1 MFIAWAVVVLAQEV
15 SQLRRSNHVDDPV
28 QAVIKSANAPRAPAE
43 IRPVLA
49 EVAPSGDI
57 FVQPAGLAQMG
68 QLVNASGVN
77 SVNPRNNPLLF
88 AVTLAGEDA
97 VLLGSMKTQSQGLI
111 QSIEKSQKTS
121 TAQDPNWSWANLWQ
135 YTQGGT
141 PSGLGQFVM
150 ELKQALS
157 GSQLASDVGI
167 VTESPDG
174 TLVMY
179 RPPSAHGVVR
189 VMSVLLLFASA
200 IVLGI
205 GWRYGST
212 PGMYPYV
219 EDCRL

>member
-1 MFIAWAVVVLAQEV
+1 VG
-15 SQLRRSNHVDDPV
+15 QLREAGGARIHPLVA
-28 QAVIKSANAPRAPAE
+28 AVT
-43 IRPVLA
+43 
-49 EVAPSGDI
+49 PSGDI
-57 FVQPAGLAQMG
+57 FVQPEMPSTPSPVGANFSFTEEALSAGLHSINP
-68 QLVNASGVN
+68 VND
-77 SVNPRNNPLLF
+77 PLLF

-97 VLLGSMKTQSQGLI
+97 ILLGNMQSPNSGLLERVAHASNMTQAHMHDAW
-111 QSIEKSQKTS
+111 T
-121 TAQDPNWSWANLWQ
+121 WAELWQ
-135 YTQGGT
+135 YTQGGS
-141 PSGLGQFVM
+141 PSGLANFVL
-150 ELKQALS
+150 ELKSALT

-200 IVLGI
+200 VVLGI